1 MATHLPVEQQV
12 IAITGASSGIGLCTA
27 LTAAARGARLLLMA
41 RSEATLQDLADTIRE
56 SGGEALAVT
65 TDVSSRQAVEYALEQ
80 GLQRYGKIDTWINN
94 AGVAIYGRL
103 DEVTEADSRRLFDIN
118 YWGVVN
124 GSLAALPHLANS
136 GGTLINI
143 GSEASEAIVPL
154 QGTYSASKHAVKAF
168 TDTLRVEVELMAGA
182 PVSVVLIQPTAVNT
196 PYPQHAR
203 NYMDQEPKLPEPMLD
218 PERVA
223 EAILEAAQ
231 TGGRDVKVG
240 AMAKANT
247 AMSHLLPRLSDR
259 IAKRRAAQQLTRH
272 EPLNRDGTLYRAGE
286 SGQIHG
292 QSTSAVAEHR
302 LAGEHS
308 RRARH

>member
-41 RSEATLQDLADTIRE
+41 RSEATLQDLVDTIRE

-65 TDVSSRQAVEYALEQ
+65 TDVSSRQAIEYALEQ

-143 GSEASEAIVPL
+143 GSEASEAVVPL

-203 NYMDQEPKLPEPMLD
+203 NYMDREPKLPEPMLD

-223 EAILEAAQ
+223 EAILDAAQ

-259 IAKRRAAQQLTRH
+259 IATRRAAQQLKRH
-272 EPLNRDGTLYRAGE
+272 DPLNRDGTLYRAGE

-292 QSTSAVAEHR
+292 QSTSAVAGHR